1 MRSVASPGPP
11 IGAVSVLRDQ
21 HVAPRSQNIY
31 QFPSALPDQG
41 FFISPNNGLQLL
53 NGDSLSDLVLEL
65 LIFLQNCVQNF
76 ISKNDKSDPIKLHL
90 AKMTNEGRLQ

>member
-41 FFISPNNGLQLL
+41 FFISPNNGLQLW

-90 AKMTNEGRLQ
+90 GKDGKEGRLQ

>member
-21 HVAPRSQNIY
+21 HVAPPSQKIY
-31 QFPSALPDQG
+31 QCPSALPDQG

-65 LIFLQNCVQNF
+65 LIFLQNCVQNY

-90 AKMTNEGRLQ
+90 GKDGKEGRLQ